1 MNALLAFDR
10 AYADQGVRVLA
21 GVDEAGRGCLAGPV
35 VAAAV
40 VLPDGVDLPGVADSK
55 ALPPAQRAAARAAIE
70 ACAVGIGVGLCSP
83 EEIDRLNIL
92 HASLEAMR
100 RAVAA
105 LYDPRT
111 GAPVRPDLVLIDG
124 NRCFPDPPCEA
135 VAVVKGDARSRSI
148 AAASIV
154 AKTTR
159 DALMT
164 ALAQDFPQYGW
175 DRHAGYPT
183 VAHYAALAA
192 HGPSVHHRRT
202 FRLGPR

>member
-1 MNALLAFDR
+1 MNPLLAFDQT
-10 AYADQGVRVLA
+10 YAARGVRVLA

-35 VAAAV
+35 VAAAL
-40 VLPDGVDLPGVADSK
+40 VLPGGVDLPGVADSK
-55 ALPPAQRAAARAAIE
+55 RLNAAQRAAARAQIE

-83 EEIDRLNIL
+83 EEIDRLNVL
-92 HASLEAMR
+92 HASMEAMR
-100 RAVAA
+100 RAV
-105 LYDPRT
+105 LDLKDPRT
-111 GAPVRPDLVLIDG
+111 GAPVAPGFLLVDG
-124 NRCFPDPPCEA
+124 NRLPPALPCPAE
-135 VAVVKGDARSRSI
+135 AVVKGDGRSLCV